1 MPQATVN
8 ESQIEL
14 WNGPGA
20 QRWVRE
26 QERLDRSFASI
37 DAIGMAR
44 AAARLG
50 ERVIDLGCGCGGS
63 ALQLAEAVGPAGA
76 VLGIDISAPMLARAR
91 ERGRA
96 SPWITWLQ
104 ADAAQHPFSGDA
116 DLLYSRFGAMFFD
129 DPAAAFANL
138 RRALRPTGRLCLVC
152 WRSLEENPW
161 YSVPMQ
167 AALSLLDPPAPSAPD
182 APGPFALA
190 ARERVSAILSAAGFA
205 DIELDAHDTTLCFST
220 TGLADA
226 VDFALQAG
234 PVSRMLAGADRD
246 TVASVE
252 RAIADALAPHA
263 SQERVA
269 LPAAIWIVT
278 ARPSA

>member
-1 MPQATVN
+1 MPQAPVN
-8 ESQIEL
+8 QSQIEF

-20 QRWVRE
+20 QRWVGE

-37 DAIGMAR
+37 DAIGLAR
-44 AAARLG
+44 AAARPG

-63 ALQLAEAVGPAGA
+63 TLQLADAVGAAGA
-76 VLGIDISAPMLARAR
+76 VLGVDISAPMLARAR

-96 SPWITWLQ
+96 RPWITWRE
-104 ADAAQHPFSGDA
+104 ADAALHPFSADA
-116 DLLYSRFGAMFFD
+116 DLLYSRFGAMFFE

-152 WRSLEENPW
+152 WRSLQENPW
-161 YSVPMQ
+161 YGVPMQ
-167 AALSLLDPPAPSAPD
+167 AALTVLDPPAPSAPD
-182 APGPFALA
+182 APGPFAFA

-205 DIELDAHDTTLCFST
+205 HIELDAQDTSLCFST

-234 PVSRMLAGADRD
+234 PVSRMLAGVDRK
-246 TVASVE
+246 TIASVQG
-252 RAIADALAPHA
+252 AIAAALKPHTN
-263 SQERVA
+263 QEHVA
-269 LPAAIWIVT
+269 LPAAVWIVT
-278 ARPSA
+278 ARASQ